1 MSRWYRRAICHDPR
15 LLVGH
20 GVLPTGV
27 SGGDCNTQRVRGGLS
42 LPRPPPSIV
51 GLPLS
56 LVLMFGCM
64 WVVQVLRLVDTVGL
78 VLQCICV

>member
-1 MSRWYRRAICHDPR
+1 MSRWYRRAVCHDAR

-51 GLPLS
+51 GLPS
-56 LVLMFGCM
+56 LTFGCM
-64 WVVQVLRLVDTVGL
+64 CVIQVLCLADTVGL